1 MATGSTRNTVG
12 FRLQSRLTLSF
23 LAVLV
28 IGMGLAGI
36 LAWLA
41 VEQLY
46 LNAQRDSLLAQA
58 RLTAAALQGTPLPAT
73 AVEPYAQTTNV
84 EPGIHTRVLGPQGAV
99 VVGLPL
105 AAGYAQVQ
113 VPAAENAGFVA
124 SEELLRRSEIEQAMH
139 GEAATA
145 VRRVAAAGNHR
156 VLYAAAPILAADGSL
171 AGIAYLAM
179 PLPAGGLPSSAL
191 FQLVGAVG
199 AAILLA
205 GVAGTLLARRIAR
218 PLVTLARA
226 ADAVRAGDLTQP
238 ISTEN
243 DIAEL
248 HSLGQAFN
256 AMTAS
261 LRQSNQAKNAFLADV
276 THELRTPLTVIKGT
290 IETLEDGALDD
301 AVGRLPLLASME
313 RETDRLIRLVHELLV
328 LTRADAGALRLN
340 LQPLDL
346 AALARDRCETFAPLA
361 ARRQVNL
368 RVVAGGGESP
378 ANVLVLGD
386 PDRLAQVFDNLLDN
400 AIRHAP
406 DRSSVTISLER
417 AGDEVQCSVEDHGPG
432 IPAEHLDLVFERFYR
447 VDAARDRASGG
458 AGLGLAIARAL
469 ITAQGGRIGAQ
480 SAAGRGTRITFS
492 LPVTTVAPGLPE
504 F

>member
-1 MATGSTRNTVG
+1 MRI
-12 FRLQSRLTLSF
+12 RLQSRLTLSY
-23 LAVLV
+23 LSIL
-28 IGMGLAGI
+28 ILGMGLAGL

-46 LNAQRDSLLAQA
+46 LDSQRDNLLAQA
-58 RLTAAALQGTPLPAT
+58 RLTAAALQGMPLPT
-73 AVEPYAQTTNV
+73 APVEPFVQTTNV

-105 AAGYAQVQ
+105 AAGDAQVQ

-124 SEELLRRSEIEQAMH
+124 SDELLERPEIQQAMQ
-139 GEAATA
+139 GKAATA

-156 VLYAAAPILAADGSL
+156 VLYAAAPIMATDGTL
-171 AGIAYLAM
+171 AGIAYLAT
-179 PLPAGGLPSSAL
+179 PLPVGGLLSSAL
-191 FQLVGAVG
+191 LQFAGAVL

-218 PLVTLARA
+218 PLVALSRA
-226 ADAVRAGDLTQP
+226 AEVVRAGDLTQP
-238 ISTEN
+238 VSADS

-248 HSLGQAFN
+248 HSLGEAFN

-261 LRQSNQAKNAFLADV
+261 LRLSDQAKNAFLADV

-301 AVGRLPLLASME
+301 VDGRLPLLTSME
-313 RETDRLIRLVHELLV
+313 READRLIRLVNELLV
-328 LTRADAGALRLN
+328 LTRADADALRLN
-340 LQPLDL
+340 LQPVDL
-346 AALARDRCETFAPLA
+346 EALAHARCATFAPLT
-361 ARRQVNL
+361 ARREASL
-368 RVVAGGGESP
+368 RVVAGEGKLP
-378 ANVLVLGD
+378 ANFFVLGD
-386 PDRLAQVFDNLLDN
+386 ADRLAQVLDNLLDN

-406 DRSSVTISLER
+406 DRSTITVALER
-417 AGDEVQCSVEDHGPG
+417 ADDVVRCSVQDQGPG
-432 IPAEHLDLVFERFYR
+432 IPSEHLPFIFERFYR

-469 ITAQGGRIGAQ
+469 ITAQGGHIGAH
-480 SAAGRGTRITFS
+480 SAEGQGTCITFS
-492 LPVTTVAPGLPE
+492 LPSAGTAPGLPGS
-504 F
+504 